1 MATPVVGISST
12 QIVQN
17 LAKEIAA
24 NHGLD
29 PALVCA
35 IVEQESGWDI
45 WAVRYEPAFYIH
57 YVLPQRGLTA
67 TEAYGR
73 AFSYGLLQ
81 LMGEVAREEGFSGPL
96 PSLHDPTIGLNA
108 GCNHFKR
115 KLATADNDVKKAL
128 LLWNG
133 GGNPNYPSEV
143 LARVD
148 KYK

>member
-1 MATPVVGISST
+1 MQTDHSNLI
-12 QIVQN
+12 I
-17 LAKEIAA
+17 LAKQMAGKYA
-24 NHGLD
+24 LD
-29 PALVCA
+29 PALICA

-81 LMGEVAREEGFSGPL
+81 LMGEVAREEGFKGPL
-96 PSLHDPTIGLNA
+96 PSLHDPEIGLDW
-108 GCNHFKR
+108 GCTHFKR
-115 KLATADNDVKKAL
+115 KLVSAENNVTKAL

-133 GGNPNYPSEV
+133 GNNTAYPTQV
-143 LARVD
+143 QARISQ
-148 KYK
+148 YQ